1 MPLLAFRKNGR
12 PRHASGNLLN
22 RIAALLLI
30 ACVPCL
36 SVFEISKA
44 QSAEKPRA
52 PNIVLIM
59 ADDK

>member
-1 MPLLAFRKNGR
+1 MPLLTVRTTLR
-12 PRHASGNLLN
+12 PRHLTGSSLH
-22 RIAALLLI
+22 RIATRLLI

-36 SVFEISKA
+36 SIHPINKA
-44 QSAEKPRA
+44 HSAEKPPG